1 MNLVV
6 PSYPYSKPYRNCS
19 VIVIL
24 YNWHDHSISRE
35 VRLLY
40 EEGETNALDKMYIGT
55 ITAHELAHKW
65 FGNLITCR
73 WWDNVWI
80 NEGFASYF
88 EYFAMDGV
96 SIIKIEITFSYSN
109 IGQKTL
115 KLRQESY

>member
-1 MNLVV
+1 MIYVGKL
-6 PSYPYSKPYRNCS
+6 
-19 VIVIL
+19 IFELIL
-24 YNWHDHSISRE
+24 SNRE

-40 EEGETNALDKMYIGT
+40 EQGETNALDKMYIGT

-65 FGNLITCR
+65 FGNLITAR

-96 SIIKIEITFSYSN
+96 SIDQDFQVKPK
-109 IGQKTL
+109 GK
-115 KLRQESY
+115 

>member
-1 MNLVV
+1 M
-6 PSYPYSKPYRNCS
+6 
-19 VIVIL
+19 
-24 YNWHDHSISRE
+24 
-35 VRLLY
+35 Y
-40 EEGETNALDKMYIGT
+40 EEGETNAVDKLSIGT

-96 SIIKIEITFSYSN
+96 SMIYVKDKVPIKHFIKMSNQNVGIILFYDFRLTN
-109 IGQKTL
+109 L
-115 KLRQESY
+115 

>member
-1 MNLVV
+1 MHLRYGVMMKTSN
-6 PSYPYSKPYRNCS
+6 
-19 VIVIL
+19 
-24 YNWHDHSISRE
+24 ISHYFRE
-35 VRLLY
+35 LRLLY

-88 EYFAMDGV
+88 EYFAMDAV
-96 SIIKIEITFSYSN
+96 SFYSSD
-109 IGQKTL
+109 L
-115 KLRQESY
+115 L